1 MSEYRAPLD
10 DMRFVLNEL
19 AELPK
24 LVAAIPAF
32 EAASADVVDSILEEA
47 GKFAGEV
54 LSPLNRSGDREGVR
68 LEGDQVRVAR
78 GFAEA
83 YRQFAAGG
91 WVGLSG
97 NPDFG
102 GQGLPHVVA
111 APATE
116 MWAASNTSFGNCPE
130 LTTGVIAA
138 LDMHATPEL
147 RARFL
152 PRVLSGEWTGTM
164 CLTEPQAGSELAVV
178 ATRAE
183 PEGDHYRLFGRKI
196 FITWGD
202 HDMTPNILHLV
213 LARAPDA
220 PQGVKG
226 ISLFVV
232 SKFLVNAD
240 GSLGARNDIRP
251 VSVEHKLGLH
261 ASPTCVLALGDK
273 EGAEGYLV
281 GKVHEGMAG
290 MFTMMNYMRLG
301 VGLQGIGLADRAY
314 QHAVAYARERVQGRS
329 IDGKTRVPIIRHG
342 DVRRML
348 LTMRALVEASRAV
361 AYVTAAHIDLAHHAA
376 DAGERRRHLARVEL
390 LTPLVKAW
398 GTEVAQECAAT
409 GVQVHGGMG
418 YIEETG
424 AAQYIRDARITTIYE
439 GTNGI
444 QALDLVGRKV
454 LRDGGEALKSLI
466 GEIRAVLAP
475 LREAGGAYAIT
486 STSLSRAI
494 EALEDSARVL
504 LTQSAKD
511 PLLPGAVAFD
521 FLMALS
527 ITCGGWQMAR
537 AALRSLSRVTGEG
550 RGEGSGR
557 EDFYRAKIATAR
569 FYAERILPRVHAHAD
584 AVRAGSASVM
594 EFAEEQF

>member
-1 MSEYRAPLD
+1 MSEYRAPVE

-24 LVAAIPAF
+24 LVATIPAF
-32 EAASADVVDSILEEA
+32 QDASPDVVDSILEEA
-47 GKFAGEV
+47 GRFAGEV
-54 LSPLNRSGDREGVR
+54 LSPLNRSGDREGTR
-68 LEGDQVRVAR
+68 LEGDQVRVAN

-102 GQGLPHVVA
+102 GQGLPHLVA

-138 LDMHATPEL
+138 LDTHATPEL
-147 RARFL
+147 RARLL

-202 HDMTPNILHLV
+202 HDMTSNILHLV

-226 ISLFVV
+226 ISLFLVP
-232 SKFLVNAD
+232 KFLVNAD
-240 GSLGARNDIRP
+240 GSLGPRNDIRP
-251 VSVEHKLGLH
+251 VSIEHKLGLH

-273 EGAEGYLV
+273 EGALGYLI
-281 GKVHEGMAG
+281 GRVHDGMAC

-301 VGLQGIGLADRAY
+301 VGLQGIGIADRAS
-314 QHAVAYARERVQGRS
+314 QQAVRYARERVQGRS

-348 LTMRALVEASRAV
+348 LTMRALVEAGRAV
-361 AYVTAAHIDLAHHAA
+361 AYVTAAHIDLAQHAA
-376 DAGERRRHLARVEL
+376 DPEERRRHLARVEL

-398 GTEVAQECAAT
+398 STEIAQECAAT

-424 AAQYIRDARITTIYE
+424 AAQYLRDARITTIYE

-454 LRDGGEALKSLI
+454 LRDGGEALKELI
-466 GEIRAVLAP
+466 TDIRALNGP
-475 LREAGGAYAIT
+475 LREAGGTQAIIG
-486 STSLSRAI
+486 S
-494 EALEDSARVL
+494 ALERAVEAVEDGARVL
-504 LTQSAKD
+504 LTQSVKD
-511 PLLPGAVAFD
+511 PQLPGAVAFD
-521 FLMALS
+521 FLMALA

-537 AALRSLSRVTGEG
+537 AALASEG
-550 RGEGSGR
+550 LLKQRPG
-557 EDFYRAKIATAR
+557 DAFLQAKIATAR

-584 AVRAGSASVM
+584 AIRAGSASVM
-594 EFAEEQF
+594 ELAEDQF

>member
-1 MSEYRAPLD
+1 MAEYVAPVD

-19 AELPK
+19 AELPR
-24 LVAAIPAF
+24 LAAQLPAF
-32 EAASADVVDSILEEA
+32 EAASPDVVDSILEEA
-47 GKFAGEV
+47 ARFANEV

-68 LEGDQVRVAR
+68 LEGDQVHAAR
-78 GFAEA
+78 GFGEA
-83 YRQFAAGG
+83 YRQLAAAG

-116 MWAASNTSFGNCPE
+116 MWSGANSAFANCPE
-130 LTTGVIAA
+130 LSTGVISA
-138 LDMHATPEL
+138 LDSHATPEL

-152 PRVLSGEWTGTM
+152 PKILAGEWTGTM
-164 CLTEPQAGSELAVV
+164 CLTEPQAGSELAAV

-183 PEGDHYRLFGRKI
+183 PDGDRWRIFGRKI

-202 HDMTPNILHLV
+202 HDMTSNIIHMV

-220 PQGVKG
+220 PQGAKG
-226 ISLFVV
+226 ISLF
-232 SKFLVNAD
+232 LVPKYLLNAD
-240 GSLGARNDIRP
+240 GTPGKRNDVRP

-261 ASPTCVLALGDK
+261 ASPTCVLAFGDQD
-273 EGAEGYLV
+273 GAQGYLV
-281 GKVHEGMAG
+281 GRLHEGLAC

-301 VGLQGIGLADRAY
+301 VGLQGIGIADRAY
-314 QHAVAYARERVQGRS
+314 QQAVAYARERVQGRS
-329 IDGKTRVPIIRHG
+329 IDGKTRVPIIRHA

-348 LTMRALVEASRAV
+348 LTMRALVEAARAV
-361 AYVTAAHIDLAHHAA
+361 AYVTAAHIDQSHHAEEA
-376 DAGERRRHLARVEL
+376 AERRRHLARVEL

-398 GTEVAQECAAT
+398 STEIAQECAAT

-418 YIEETG
+418 FIEETG
-424 AAQYIRDARITTIYE
+424 AAQHIRDARITTIYE

-444 QALDLVGRKV
+444 QAMDLVGRKV
-454 LRDGGEALKSLI
+454 LRDGGESLEELI
-466 GEIRAVLAP
+466 GEIRACAGSLAGSDAA
-475 LREAGGAYAIT
+475 LAAIGK
-486 STSLSRAI
+486 SLQR
-494 EALEDSARVL
+494 ALEAVEDGARL
-504 LTQSAKD
+504 ILTQSAKD
-511 PLLPGAVAFD
+511 PQLPGAVAFD

-537 AALRSLSRVTGEG
+537 AARAAYDRLAQK
-550 RGEGSGR
+550 SGN
-557 EDFYRAKIATAR
+557 EAFLRAKIATSR
-569 FYAERILPRVHAHAD
+569 FYADRILPRVHTHAD

-594 EFAEEQF
+594 EMAEEQF

>member
-1 MSEYRAPLD
+1 MPEYRAPLD

-24 LVAAIPAF
+24 LAALPAY
-32 EAASADVVDSILEEA
+32 EAASADVVDAILEEA
-47 GKFAGEV
+47 ARFAGEV

-68 LEGDQVRVAR
+68 LEGDQVRAPR

-102 GQGLPHVVA
+102 GQGLPHLVG

-130 LTTGVIAA
+130 LTVGVIAA
-138 LDMHATPEL
+138 LDSHATPEL

-164 CLTEPQAGSELAVV
+164 CLTEPQAGSELAAVT
-178 ATRAE
+178 TRAE
-183 PEGDHYRLFGRKI
+183 PVDSDGKVFRLFGRKI

-202 HDMTPNILHLV
+202 HDMAPNILHLV

-220 PQGVKG
+220 PPGVKG
-226 ISLFVV
+226 ISLF
-232 SKFLVNAD
+232 LVPKYRVKAD
-240 GSLGARNDIRP
+240 GTPGERNDVRP

-261 ASPTCVLALGDK
+261 ASPTCVLALGDQ

-281 GKVHEGMAG
+281 GRLHEGLAC

-301 VGLQGIGLADRAY
+301 VGLQGIGIADRAY
-314 QHAVAYARERVQGRS
+314 QHAVAYARERMQGRS
-329 IDGKTRVPIIRHG
+329 IDGKSRVPIIRHA

-348 LTMRALVEASRAV
+348 LTMRSLSEAARAL
-361 AYVTAAHIDLAHHAA
+361 AYVTAAHIDWAHHAG
-376 DAGERRRHLARVEL
+376 DAQERERHFARVEL

-398 GTEVAQECAAT
+398 STEIAQECAAT

-424 AAQYIRDARITTIYE
+424 AAQYVRDARITTIYE

-444 QALDLVGRKV
+444 QAMDLVGRKV
-454 LRDGGEALKSLI
+454 LRDGGAALTLLI
-466 GEIRAVLAP
+466 ADMRALLAP
-475 LREAGGAYAIT
+475 LGDAGK
-486 STSLSRAI
+486 SLESFAPALRRAI
-494 EALEDSARVL
+494 DAVEECARL
-504 LTQSAKD
+504 LMTQSAKD
-511 PLLPGAVAFD
+511 PQLPGAVAFD

-527 ITCGGWQMAR
+527 IVSGGWLMAR
-537 AALRSLSRVTGEG
+537 AALHSLSRLAGEG
-550 RGEGSGR
+550 RGEG
-557 EDFYRAKIATAR
+557 EPFHRAKIATAR
-569 FYAERILPRVHAHAD
+569 FYADRILPRALAHAD

-594 EFAEEQF
+594 ELAEEQF